1 MNQQQ
6 AENEMKYRLNTT
18 GPLHNEEALYISN
31 YRPS

>member
-18 GPLHNEEALYISN
+18 GPLHNEEALYIFLL
-31 YRPS
+31 